1 MALNTGTIV
10 FVDYGEHPPC
20 VHTRLVIE
28 HIENND
34 YIIGTPDMDC
44 YCETLHPTNP
54 DYTGFHLA
62 GPGGAV
68 PVGVNAA
75 HVYAFQP
82 MSAQAYANLLAQG
95 QAEAGLERARRGLNV
110 AAGPPAAAGGAAV
123 GAQLGQVWVLAEMIE
138 GHKVGERVQ
147 PPMGHANSGDWGL
160 MDITN
165 KDNVTRPALIH
176 RVSEADIPAFCD
188 ERVRLARLTE
198 CLEGDDRIA
207 GEDVRTLAVK
217 YGMGGERLRNFRESI
232 QEMVMVEFEDFPLQ
246 PRTALEYCKAVA
258 SIAES
263 ATAQH
268 HMWLGGARLAEGD
281 RSAYEDEVLSRII
294 DLAICYDGLNVANL
308 ASMELVVRRRQ
319 LIAEAHSASPGAP
332 SYLGAEH
339 FMGQTYKAGG
349 GVMVPTLADFVSR
362 KMQAQSAILK
372 EKRKLAEAKSA
383 AKGGAKGNP
392 KGPPKGGGAQSS

>member
-1 MALNTGTIV
+1 MALATGSIC
-10 FVDYGEHPPC
+10 FVSYGEVPPC

-28 HIENND
+28 HIENQD
-34 YIIGTPDMDC
+34 YIIGTPDLDC
-44 YCETLHPTNP
+44 YCETLDPSNP
-54 DYTGFHLA
+54 DYTSFHVA
-62 GPGGAV
+62 GAGGAV
-68 PVGVNAA
+68 PVGVNPA

-95 QAEAGLERARRGLNV
+95 QAEAALERARRGLNV
-110 AAGPPAAAGGAAV
+110 AGPPAPGAAPGGAPLA
-123 GAQLGQVWVLAEMIE
+123 QVWVLAEMIE

-147 PPMGHANSGDWGL
+147 PPAGHAISGDWGL
-160 MDITN
+160 MDITS
-165 KDNVTRPALIH
+165 KDNVTRPTLIH
-176 RVSEADIPAFCD
+176 RLSESDVPVFCD

-198 CLEGDDRIA
+198 GLEGDDRVA

-217 YGMGGERLRNFRESI
+217 YGMGGERLRNFREST
-232 QEMVMVEFEDFPLQ
+232 QEMIMVEFEDFPLQ

-258 SIAES
+258 SISES

-268 HMWLGGARLAEGD
+268 HMWLGGARLADGD
-281 RSAYEDEVLSRII
+281 RSAYEDEVLARVI
-294 DLAICYDGLNVANL
+294 DLAVCYDGLNIANL

-319 LIAEAHSASPGAP
+319 LIAEAHNASPGAP

-339 FMGQTYKAGG
+339 YMGQTYKAGG
-349 GVMVPTLADFVSR
+349 GVVVPTLTDFVSR
-362 KMQAQSAILK
+362 KMQAQSAIMK